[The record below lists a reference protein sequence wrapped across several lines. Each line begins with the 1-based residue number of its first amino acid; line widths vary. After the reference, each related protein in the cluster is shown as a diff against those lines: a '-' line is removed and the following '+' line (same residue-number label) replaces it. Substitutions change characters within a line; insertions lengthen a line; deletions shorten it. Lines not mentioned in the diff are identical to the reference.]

1 MLSLSLDHVQ
11 TVLCLGAHADDIEI
25 GCGGALLDLLDR
37 QPGKIDV
44 HWVVLSGDDV
54 RREEARRAAEAFLA
68 QAGAR
73 TVVTQ
78 TFRDSY
84 FPFVGGE
91 IKQFIAELR
100 DQVSPDLIFTHRRED
115 LHQDHRLVAELTWCA
130 FRDHLILEYE
140 IPKYEGDLGRPNLFV
155 PLDEA
160 VCRGKIELLLEAF
173 PTQRSRPWFT
183 ADTFWALLR
192 LRGLECNSPSR
203 YAEGFTCAKM
213 RLGSP

>member
-1 MLSLSLDHVQ
+1 MLV
-11 TVLCLGAHADDIEI
+11 G
-25 GCGGALLDLLDR
+25 
-37 QPGKIDV
+37 
-44 HWVVLSGDDV
+44 
-54 RREEARRAAEAFLA
+54 RRPA
-68 QAGAR
+68 AR
-73 TVVTQ
+73 TVITQ
-78 TFRDSY
+78 SFRDSY

-100 DQVSPDLIFTHRRED
+100 DQVSPDMIFTHRRED

-155 PLDEA
+155 PLDEP
-160 VCRGKIELLLEAF
+160 VCHRKIDLLLESF

-203 YAEGFTCAKM
+203 YAEAFSCSKM
-213 RLGSP
+213 RIGTP

>member
-1 MLSLSLDHVQ
+1 MLSLSLDHVR
-11 TVLCLGAHADDIEI
+11 TVLCLGAHADDMEI
-25 GCGGALLDLLDR
+25 GCGGAMLDLLAQ
-37 QPGKIDV
+37 QPGKIAV
-44 HWVVLSGDDV
+44 HWVVLSGDDA
-54 RREEARRAAEAFLA
+54 RRAEARRAAEAFLA

-78 TFRDSY
+78 TFRDTY

-100 DQVSPDLIFTHRRED
+100 EQVSPDLIFTHRRED

-140 IPKYEGDLGRPNLFV
+140 IPKYDGDLGRPNLFV
-155 PLDEA
+155 PLDESI
-160 VCRGKIELLLEAF
+160 CRRKIDLLLESF

-183 ADTFWALLR
+183 ADTFWAILR

-203 YAEGFTCAKM
+203 YAEAFTCAKM
-213 RLGSP
+213 RVGSR